1 MAIILGSTGAGTLG
15 TVTLGELKSMLQAEG
30 YDTDT
35 TGQQTTMIRSALRY
49 LYGMRRWKFLAQE
62 STAFS
67 ATVANGGRIDMSTLG
82 RGLQFDSVRINYS
95 STDPGDLEPVSLDK
109 VLDHRHLYTAT
120 GQPTEWAKQG
130 DTIVVYPIP
139 DQSYVLK
146 VVWYGLTSLPT
157 ADGDS
162 ILWPETHLD
171 VIVYRAMMMMT
182 RRQRDWTGYDRAKI
196 DYTEALMTQFR
207 DEGVDQRQQSDHVE
221 PWRGW
226 NRPGF

>member
-15 TVTLGELKSMLQAEG
+15 TVTLGELKSMLQSEG

-35 TGQQTTMIRSALRY
+35 TGQQTTMVRSALRY

-67 ATVANGGRIDMSTLG
+67 ATVANGGRVDMSTLG

-95 STDPGDLEPVSLDK
+95 VSDPADLEPVDLDT
-109 VLDHRHLYTAT
+109 VLNHRHLFPET
-120 GQPTEWAKQG
+120 GMPTEWAKQG
-130 DTIVVYPIP
+130 DTVVLYPIP
-139 DQSYVLK
+139 DQTYVLK

-182 RRQRDWTGYDRAKI
+182 RRQRDWSGYDRAKI

-207 DEGVDQRQQSDHVE
+207 DEGVDQRQQSDHVAQ
-221 PWRGW
+221 WRGW